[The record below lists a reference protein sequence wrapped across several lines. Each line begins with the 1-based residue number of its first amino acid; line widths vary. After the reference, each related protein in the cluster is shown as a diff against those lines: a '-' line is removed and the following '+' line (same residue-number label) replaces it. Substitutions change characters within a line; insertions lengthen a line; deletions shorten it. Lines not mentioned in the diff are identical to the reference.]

1 MKFTTTT
8 ILAAAL
14 ATVSSAAAVP
24 SATALQPLPG
34 KFTLVFTSS
43 GTALDKFSHD
53 ITIDIA
59 FGGMFATFCHPPF
72 FSFEITDFLHRRPIY
87 GSKHQ

>member
-1 MKFTTTT
+1 MQFTTTT
-8 ILAAAL
+8 ILAAFI
-14 ATVSSAAAVP
+14 ATVSAAAVP
-24 SATALQPLPG
+24 SATALQPLPE

-59 FGGMFATFCHPPF
+59 FGGKFCYIQ
-72 FSFEITDFLHRRPIY
+72 SFIY
-87 GSKHQ
+87 LRLLTSAP